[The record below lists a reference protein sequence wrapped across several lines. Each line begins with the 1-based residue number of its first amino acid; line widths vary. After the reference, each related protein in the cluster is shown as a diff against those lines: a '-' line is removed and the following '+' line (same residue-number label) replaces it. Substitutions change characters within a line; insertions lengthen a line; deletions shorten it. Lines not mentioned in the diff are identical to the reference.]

1 MAGHLWS
8 FFEIFSNLFLL
19 TACFSEQTK
28 EYKCDKCNHVFTR
41 KLALNKHSCKGDDA
55 KRIIK
60 EKITNKQSEISKIKG
75 RISNIVRKYENVITY
90 NVSLN
95 DQDDYLKNLKKQIYE
110 MKEVPSRLKLKT
122 LFKINKI
129 SPHNSDLKKLRG
141 GINEDMDNLKK
152 AIKDLIEIRD
162 IYNDL
167 ENQKKEGIKQSKRK
181 KREANEGDDKP
192 KKEKKPKQTEEEK
205 RKLEIQKEISILRGG
220 MSRILRPLVQDD
232 IITQEFKIDLIRN
245 PKLIKNI
252 KGVDE
257 DTINKLNKKIEE
269 ILSLMSLT

>member
-1 MAGHLWS
+1 
-8 FFEIFSNLFLL
+8 
-19 TACFSEQTK
+19 
-28 EYKCDKCNHVFTR
+28 
-41 KLALNKHSCKGDDA
+41 
-55 KRIIK
+55 
-60 EKITNKQSEISKIKG
+60 
-75 RISNIVRKYENVITY
+75 VITY